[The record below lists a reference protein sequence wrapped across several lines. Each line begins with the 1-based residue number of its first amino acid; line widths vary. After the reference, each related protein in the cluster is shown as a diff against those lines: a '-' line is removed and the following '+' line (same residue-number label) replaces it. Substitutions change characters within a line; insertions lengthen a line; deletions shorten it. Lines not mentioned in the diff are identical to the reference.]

1 MVGPCS
7 IHDLT
12 AAMEYATRLQS
23 LRNQYQS
30 RLEIVMRT
38 YFEKPRTVVGWKG
51 LISDPDL
58 NGSYRVNHGLE
69 LARKLL
75 LQVNELGVPTATE
88 FLDMVTG
95 QFIADLISW
104 GAIGARTTESQ
115 IHLDISVQ
123 GSGVVRPITEKTEIK
138 SSITELIDSVYVREG
153 DQVNKGDVLLR
164 FRTNNSDYKINYQ
177 TNRLNDYEAH
187 LSDLAYLAKGECP
200 ARFHSPVRQQEYT
213 YFIKKQKELK
223 TSLAQAEK
231 EYKRNKNLFDKKVI
245 SEEEYDKYY
254 FQYQSRQNEL
264 ASLIQSQLSTWQADL
279 NTYRNSRSEMNTT
292 LKQELKDK
300 ELYIVRSPISGTI
313 DQFSGIYRGSSIQAG
328 QSLAVISPD
337 STLCMEIYVTPRNI
351 GFMSLG
357 MPVNVQVESFNYNEW
372 GTLPG
377 KVTEISSDFLTDSQ
391 GNSFYKVKCQME
403 RNYLMLKS
411 GQKGILKK
419 GMTVSAHF
427 MITRRSLFDLLYQKI
442 DDWANPKQ
450 YENNAMIAKF

>member
-1 MVGPCS
+1 MLLPNEWIENS
-7 IHDLT
+7 IETYIYQYTTKSQIIYWVVLAAVT
-12 AAMEYATRLQS
+12 AAMIAL
-23 LRNQYQS
+23 
-30 RLEIVMRT
+30 
-38 YFEKPRTVVGWKG
+38 P
-51 LISDPDL
+51 
-58 NGSYRVNHGLE
+58 
-69 LARKLL
+69 
-75 LQVNELGVPTATE
+75 
-88 FLDMVTG
+88 
-95 QFIADLISW
+95 FIYV
-104 GAIGARTTESQ
+104 
-115 IHLDISVQ
+115 DISVQ

-357 MPVNVQVESFNYNEW
+357 MPV
-372 GTLPG
+372 
-377 KVTEISSDFLTDSQ
+377 FLTDSQ

>member
-1 MVGPCS
+1 MLLPNEWIENS
-7 IHDLT
+7 IET
-12 AAMEYATRLQS
+12 YI
-23 LRNQYQS
+23 YQ
-30 RLEIVMRT
+30 
-38 YFEKPRTVVGWKG
+38 
-51 LISDPDL
+51 
-58 NGSYRVNHGLE
+58 H
-69 LARKLL
+69 
-75 LQVNELGVPTATE
+75 
-88 FLDMVTG
+88 
-95 QFIADLISW
+95 
-104 GAIGARTTESQ
+104 TTKSQ
-115 IHLDISVQ
+115 IIYWIVLAAVTAVMIALPFIYVDISVQ
-123 GSGVVRPITEKTEIK
+123 GSGVVRPVTEKTEIK

-213 YFIKKQKELK
+213 YFIKKQKELE

-377 KVTEISSDFLTDSQ
+377 QSSQEAPGRRKISFCT
-391 GNSFYKVKCQME
+391 SFKAS
-403 RNYLMLKS
+403 R
-411 GQKGILKK
+411 
-419 GMTVSAHF
+419 
-427 MITRRSLFDLLYQKI
+427 
-442 DDWANPKQ
+442 
-450 YENNAMIAKF
+450 

>member
-1 MVGPCS
+1 MTMKHICQIWLIWQKANALPGF
-7 IHDLT
+7 I
-12 AAMEYATRLQS
+12 
-23 LRNQYQS
+23 LRC
-30 RLEIVMRT
+30 
-38 YFEKPRTVVGWKG
+38 
-51 LISDPDL
+51 
-58 NGSYRVNHGLE
+58 VNRNIPILSKERRIGNLF
-69 LARKLL
+69 
-75 LQVNELGVPTATE
+75 G
-88 FLDMVTG
+88 TG
-95 QFIADLISW
+95 
-104 GAIGARTTESQ
+104 R
-115 IHLDISVQ
+115 
-123 GSGVVRPITEKTEIK
+123 
-138 SSITELIDSVYVREG
+138 
-153 DQVNKGDVLLR
+153 
-164 FRTNNSDYKINYQ
+164 
-177 TNRLNDYEAH
+177 
-187 LSDLAYLAKGECP
+187 
-200 ARFHSPVRQQEYT
+200 
-213 YFIKKQKELK
+213 
-223 TSLAQAEK
+223 K

-254 FQYQSRQNEL
+254 FQYQSQQNEL

-427 MITRRSLFDLLYQKI
+427 MITRRSLFDLLYQR
-442 DDWANPKQ
+442 
-450 YENNAMIAKF
+450 